1 MSLVFFVSAMT
12 NVTQGSLKSVK
23 FLSPSLAPK
32 KKKILLRCPIGAQ
45 YMYATMKIG
54 LGDRYYLIT
63 R

>member
-32 KKKILLRCPIGAQ
+32 KKNPVALSNRSAVYVCDDE
-45 YMYATMKIG
+45 
-54 LGDRYYLIT
+54 DRT
-63 R
+63 RR